1 MRNKSNG
8 IAQRKVARRTI
19 ANPERGVLEEGS
31 QDRRNGRSRV
41 PDDEWNVLRNLAQD
55 SRKASGVYSRGQE
68 NQSSGELRRI
78 ENGVGGVRSRKSGSS
93 RQDHFVLQRKDG
105 NQQRQP
111 ANRLRFGH
119 RPTGVSCHYCG
130 RNDAAGCRC
139 GIEQPARR
147 CSRHNCSLVIM
158 TAPKWGKHEGVH
170 IIVDWF
176 EFLTCPV
183 MGCGY
188 SRSLKN
194 PTGNRNENKKTAF
207 VRSKTLVG
215 CFRLAGIF

>member
-1 MRNKSNG
+1 MRNKRNG
-8 IAQRKVARRTI
+8 IAQRKIARRTI
-19 ANPERGVLEEGS
+19 ANPERGVLEERS
-31 QDRRNGRSRV
+31 QDRRNGHSRF
-41 PDDEWNVLRNLAQD
+41 PNDEWDVLRSLAQD
-55 SRKASGVYSRGQE
+55 SSKASGVYSRGKE
-68 NQSSGELRRI
+68 NQSSGQLRRA
-78 ENGVGGVRSRKSGSS
+78 ENGVSSVRSGKSGCS
-93 RQDHFVLQRKDG
+93 RQNHFDVQRKDG
-105 NQQRQP
+105 NDQRQS

-119 RPTGVSCHYCG
+119 RPPGVNCHYCG

-139 GIEQPARR
+139 GMEQPARR

-158 TAPKWGKHEGVH
+158 TAPKWGKREGVH
-170 IIVDWF
+170 AIVDWF

-194 PTGNRNENKKTAF
+194 PTGNRSENKKTTF

-215 CFRLAGIF
+215 CFRLTGIF